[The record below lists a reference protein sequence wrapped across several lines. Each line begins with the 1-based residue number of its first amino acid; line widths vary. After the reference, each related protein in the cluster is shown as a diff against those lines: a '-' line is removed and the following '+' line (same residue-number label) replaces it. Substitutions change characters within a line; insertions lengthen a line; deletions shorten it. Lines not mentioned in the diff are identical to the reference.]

1 MATDPISDL
10 FDQVIRYQRTMAAPD
25 GETRRA
31 VDALA
36 RLRREMRR
44 MLAVMATATLALENY
59 LDELDQ
65 LDGLRPNPTEE
76 PF

>member
-1 MATDPISDL
+1 MANDPISDL
-10 FDQVIRYQRTMAAPD
+10 FDQVIRYQRTMATPD